1 MEKVVIGLY
10 DKTVYSERFAEYFC
24 NNKNNCID
32 FRIFTVFDK
41 ISEFVKKGRL
51 DVLLLGQEYV
61 DEIKNTKEIGKIIV
75 LSEGNYVMEGEK
87 YPVVFKYQSVENI
100 INEVLENIAD
110 DEKIRLEENNKNPV
124 KINTELIG
132 VYSSDSV
139 NLALKYGVDLAIKTA
154 KVKKTLL
161 VCLDQLNGLDG
172 ALRLENNMCEQ
183 FFSYEGEN
191 MTYETSYVRGM
202 SEVIYYLNKKGSKLA
217 LKLQSI
223 ICHRGGVDCIY
234 SVEDYRDLK
243 YFDIEGVEEFIS
255 ILSGQMEYET
265 IIFVIGYLNE
275 TFIELMQRCD
285 KLYFSAVQDE
295 IDRQRFSSFEKTLM
309 RDGLA
314 GSLDNIMFYASEK
327 SVIDGG
333 ECSDEELY
341 ELIEERVFEKSHS
354 TYISQNNKE
363 ILVRGIFN
371 SIRGMDVLQELV
383 DNPDITEIMVNGC
396 DNIFIEKN
404 GRISR
409 YPEKFVDVN
418 KLEDVIQQIVS
429 KVNRVVNETSP
440 IVDFR
445 LVDGSRVNV
454 VLPPVSLSGPVV
466 TIRKFPES
474 PMTMEKLIEI
484 GSLTKDAAS
493 FLEKLVKAGYNI
505 FISGGTGSGKTTFLN
520 ALSDYIPKDERI
532 ITIEDA
538 AELQIRNIQNLVRLE
553 VRNANV
559 EGKNAVTI
567 RDLLKSSLRMRP
579 DRIILGEIRDAA
591 ACELLN
597 IMNTG
602 HDGSLCTGHANSSK
616 DMLSRMETLVLSGMD
631 IPVMAIRNQIASALD
646 IIIHLGRIRDKTR
659 KVLEIAEIVGM
670 EGDRIK
676 LQTLFEF
683 VEEGEDKD
691 GRVKGSLCRREK
703 GLIHT
708 EKLQRA
714 GIEL

>member
-1 MEKVVIGLY
+1 MKSSNIG
-10 DKTVYSERFAEYFC
+10 
-24 NNKNNCID
+24 
-32 FRIFTVFDK
+32 
-41 ISEFVKKGRL
+41 
-51 DVLLLGQEYV
+51 GQAV
-61 DEIKNTKEIGKIIV
+61 
-75 LSEGNYVMEGEK
+75 
-87 YPVVFKYQSVENI
+87 
-100 INEVLENIAD
+100 
-110 DEKIRLEENNKNPV
+110 
-124 KINTELIG
+124 
-132 VYSSDSV
+132 
-139 NLALKYGVDLAIKTA
+139 
-154 KVKKTLL
+154 
-161 VCLDQLNGLDG
+161 
-172 ALRLENNMCEQ
+172 
-183 FFSYEGEN
+183 
-191 MTYETSYVRGM
+191 
-202 SEVIYYLNKKGSKLA
+202 
-217 LKLQSI
+217 
-223 ICHRGGVDCIY
+223 
-234 SVEDYRDLK
+234 
-243 YFDIEGVEEFIS
+243 IEGVMMKNKDRYAVAVRKPDGE
-255 ILSGQMEYET
+255 
-265 IIFVIGYLNE
+265 
-275 TFIELMQRCD
+275 IEVTTD
-285 KLYFSAVQDE
+285 TY
-295 IDRQRFSSFEKTLM
+295 
-309 RDGLA
+309 
-314 GSLDNIMFYASEK
+314 K
-327 SVIDGG
+327 SVVGKYTA
-333 ECSDEELY
+333 LTK
-341 ELIEERVFEKSHS
+341 LPF
-354 TYISQNNKE
+354 
-363 ILVRGIFN
+363 VRGIFN

-567 RDLLKSSLRMRP
+567 RDLLKSSLRIRP

>member
-32 FRIFTVFDK
+32 FMIFTVFDK
-41 ISEFVKKGRL
+41 ISEFVKKGKL
-51 DVLLLGQEYV
+51 DVLLLGQEYI

-616 DMLSRMETLVLSGMD
+616 DMLSRLETLVLSGMD

>member
-1 MEKVVIGLY
+1 MDNIENVIRV
-10 DKTVYSERFAEYFC
+10 KTW
-24 NNKNNCID
+24 
-32 FRIFTVFDK
+32 
-41 ISEFVKKGRL
+41 
-51 DVLLLGQEYV
+51 
-61 DEIKNTKEIGKIIV
+61 IV
-75 LSEGNYVMEGEK
+75 SGYM
-87 YPVVFKYQSVENI
+87 ENI
-100 INEVLENIAD
+100 S
-110 DEKIRLEENNKNPV
+110 K
-124 KINTELIG
+124 
-132 VYSSDSV
+132 
-139 NLALKYGVDLAIKTA
+139 IKTEIYRE
-154 KVKKTLL
+154 L
-161 VCLDQLNGLDG
+161 V
-172 ALRLENNMCEQ
+172 
-183 FFSYEGEN
+183 
-191 MTYETSYVRGM
+191 
-202 SEVIYYLNKKGSKLA
+202 
-217 LKLQSI
+217 
-223 ICHRGGVDCIY
+223 
-234 SVEDYRDLK
+234 
-243 YFDIEGVEEFIS
+243 
-255 ILSGQMEYET
+255 
-265 IIFVIGYLNE
+265 
-275 TFIELMQRCD
+275 
-285 KLYFSAVQDE
+285 
-295 IDRQRFSSFEKTLM
+295 EKM
-309 RDGLA
+309 
-314 GSLDNIMFYASEK
+314 
-327 SVIDGG
+327 IDGG

-354 TYISQNNKE
+354 TYISQNDKE

-553 VRNANV
+553 VRNANI
-559 EGKNAVTI
+559 EGKNEVTI
-567 RDLLKSSLRMRP
+567 RDLLKSSLRMRS

-616 DMLSRMETLVLSGMD
+616 DMLSRMETLVLSGID

>member
-1 MEKVVIGLY
+1 MARLKEQYVNEIAPALNSKFGYKSVMQIPKLDKVVINVACGEAKDNEKILEAVMK
-10 DKTVYSERFAEYFC
+10 DLGQITGQKAVVCRAKKSVANFKLRQGTPIGCKVTLRGERMYEFVDRFFNIALPRVR
-24 NNKNNCID
+24 D
-32 FRIFTVFDK
+32 FRGINGNGFD
-41 ISEFVKKGRL
+41 GR
-51 DVLLLGQEYV
+51 GNFACG
-61 DEIKNTKEIGKIIV
+61 IK
-75 LSEGNYVMEGEK
+75 
-87 YPVVFKYQSVENI
+87 
-100 INEVLENIAD
+100 
-110 DEKIRLEENNKNPV
+110 
-124 KINTELIG
+124 
-132 VYSSDSV
+132 
-139 NLALKYGVDLAIKTA
+139 
-154 KVKKTLL
+154 
-161 VCLDQLNGLDG
+161 
-172 ALRLENNMCEQ
+172 EQ
-183 FFSYEGEN
+183 
-191 MTYETSYVRGM
+191 
-202 SEVIYYLNKKGSKLA
+202 
-217 LKLQSI
+217 
-223 ICHRGGVDCIY
+223 
-234 SVEDYRDLK
+234 
-243 YFDIEGVEEFIS
+243 
-255 ILSGQMEYET
+255 
-265 IIFVIGYLNE
+265 IIF
-275 TFIELMQRCD
+275 
-285 KLYFSAVQDE
+285 
-295 IDRQRFSSFEKTLM
+295 
-309 RDGLA
+309 
-314 GSLDNIMFYASEK
+314 
-327 SVIDGG
+327 
-333 ECSDEELY
+333 
-341 ELIEERVFEKSHS
+341 
-354 TYISQNNKE
+354 
-363 ILVRGIFN
+363 
-371 SIRGMDVLQELV
+371 
-383 DNPDITEIMVNGC
+383 PD
-396 DNIFIEKN
+396 
-404 GRISR
+404 
-409 YPEKFVDVN
+409 
-418 KLEDVIQQIVS
+418 
-429 KVNRVVNETSP
+429 
-440 IVDFR
+440 
-445 LVDGSRVNV
+445 
-454 VLPPVSLSGPVV
+454 V

>member
-1 MEKVVIGLY
+1 MKTKVDL
-10 DKTVYSERFAEYFC
+10 EELRE
-24 NNKNNCID
+24 
-32 FRIFTVFDK
+32 
-41 ISEFVKKGRL
+41 
-51 DVLLLGQEYV
+51 
-61 DEIKNTKEIGKIIV
+61 KII
-75 LSEGNYVMEGEK
+75 E
-87 YPVVFKYQSVENI
+87 
-100 INEVLENIAD
+100 
-110 DEKIRLEENNKNPV
+110 
-124 KINTELIG
+124 
-132 VYSSDSV
+132 
-139 NLALKYGVDLAIKTA
+139 
-154 KVKKTLL
+154 
-161 VCLDQLNGLDG
+161 
-172 ALRLENNMCEQ
+172 
-183 FFSYEGEN
+183 
-191 MTYETSYVRGM
+191 
-202 SEVIYYLNKKGSKLA
+202 
-217 LKLQSI
+217 
-223 ICHRGGVDCIY
+223 
-234 SVEDYRDLK
+234 
-243 YFDIEGVEEFIS
+243 
-255 ILSGQMEYET
+255 
-265 IIFVIGYLNE
+265 
-275 TFIELMQRCD
+275 
-285 KLYFSAVQDE
+285 E
-295 IDRQRFSSFEKTLM
+295 IDMTR
-309 RDGLA
+309 
-314 GSLDNIMFYASEK
+314 NPN
-327 SVIDGG
+327 
-333 ECSDEELY
+333 DEEL
-341 ELIEERVFEKSHS
+341 H
-354 TYISQNNKE
+354 E
-363 ILVRGIFN
+363 IIDYVIAGVAKCRLMPLYDRWEIHRQLYD
-371 SIRGMDVLQELV
+371 SIRGLGILEELLADDNISEIMINGV
-383 DNPDITEIMVNGC
+383 DNIYA
-396 DNIFIEKN
+396 EKF
-404 GRISR
+404 GRIVKIDG
-409 YPEKFVDVN
+409 KFPSVER
-418 KLEDVIQQIVS
+418 LEDVIQQIVS
-429 KVNRVVNETSP
+429 ATNRRVNQSDP
-440 IVDFR
+440 IVDTR
-445 LVDGSRVNV
+445 LPDGSRVNV
-454 VLPPVSLSGPVV
+454 VLPPVAIDGAAV
-466 TIRKFPES
+466 TIRKFPADQI
-474 PMTMEKLIEI
+474 TMEDLIKW
-484 GSLTKDAAS
+484 GSITKEAAD
-493 FLEKLVKAGYNI
+493 FLKKLVEGGYNI

>member
-32 FRIFTVFDK
+32 FMIFTVFDK
-41 ISEFVKKGRL
+41 ISEFVKKGKL
-51 DVLLLGQEYV
+51 DVLLLGQEYI

-183 FFSYEGEN
+183 FF
-191 MTYETSYVRGM
+191 SYVRGM

-327 SVIDGG
+327 SVID
-333 ECSDEELY
+333 
-341 ELIEERVFEKSHS
+341 
-354 TYISQNNKE
+354 
-363 ILVRGIFN
+363 
-371 SIRGMDVLQELV
+371 
-383 DNPDITEIMVNGC
+383 
-396 DNIFIEKN
+396 
-404 GRISR
+404 
-409 YPEKFVDVN
+409 
-418 KLEDVIQQIVS
+418 
-429 KVNRVVNETSP
+429 
-440 IVDFR
+440 
-445 LVDGSRVNV
+445 
-454 VLPPVSLSGPVV
+454 
-466 TIRKFPES
+466 
-474 PMTMEKLIEI
+474 
-484 GSLTKDAAS
+484 
-493 FLEKLVKAGYNI
+493 
-505 FISGGTGSGKTTFLN
+505 
-520 ALSDYIPKDERI
+520 
-532 ITIEDA
+532 
-538 AELQIRNIQNLVRLE
+538 
-553 VRNANV
+553 
-559 EGKNAVTI
+559 
-567 RDLLKSSLRMRP
+567 
-579 DRIILGEIRDAA
+579 
-591 ACELLN
+591 
-597 IMNTG
+597 
-602 HDGSLCTGHANSSK
+602 
-616 DMLSRMETLVLSGMD
+616 
-631 IPVMAIRNQIASALD
+631 
-646 IIIHLGRIRDKTR
+646 
-659 KVLEIAEIVGM
+659 
-670 EGDRIK
+670 
-676 LQTLFEF
+676 
-683 VEEGEDKD
+683 
-691 GRVKGSLCRREK
+691 
-703 GLIHT
+703 
-708 EKLQRA
+708 
-714 GIEL
+714 

>member
-1 MEKVVIGLY
+1 MDNIENVIRV
-10 DKTVYSERFAEYFC
+10 KTW
-24 NNKNNCID
+24 
-32 FRIFTVFDK
+32 
-41 ISEFVKKGRL
+41 
-51 DVLLLGQEYV
+51 
-61 DEIKNTKEIGKIIV
+61 IV
-75 LSEGNYVMEGEK
+75 SGYM
-87 YPVVFKYQSVENI
+87 ENI
-100 INEVLENIAD
+100 S
-110 DEKIRLEENNKNPV
+110 K
-124 KINTELIG
+124 
-132 VYSSDSV
+132 
-139 NLALKYGVDLAIKTA
+139 IKTEIYRE
-154 KVKKTLL
+154 L
-161 VCLDQLNGLDG
+161 V
-172 ALRLENNMCEQ
+172 
-183 FFSYEGEN
+183 
-191 MTYETSYVRGM
+191 
-202 SEVIYYLNKKGSKLA
+202 
-217 LKLQSI
+217 
-223 ICHRGGVDCIY
+223 
-234 SVEDYRDLK
+234 
-243 YFDIEGVEEFIS
+243 
-255 ILSGQMEYET
+255 
-265 IIFVIGYLNE
+265 
-275 TFIELMQRCD
+275 
-285 KLYFSAVQDE
+285 
-295 IDRQRFSSFEKTLM
+295 EKM
-309 RDGLA
+309 
-314 GSLDNIMFYASEK
+314 
-327 SVIDGG
+327 IDGG

-354 TYISQNNKE
+354 TYISQNDKE

-383 DNPDITEIMVNGC
+383 D
-396 DNIFIEKN
+396 N

-553 VRNANV
+553 VRNANI
-559 EGKNAVTI
+559 EGKNEVTI

-602 HDGSLCTGHANSSK
+602 HDGSLCTGHAN
-616 DMLSRMETLVLSGMD
+616 
-631 IPVMAIRNQIASALD
+631 N
-646 IIIHLGRIRDKTR
+646 
-659 KVLEIAEIVGM
+659 
-670 EGDRIK
+670 
-676 LQTLFEF
+676 
-683 VEEGEDKD
+683 
-691 GRVKGSLCRREK
+691 LCY
-703 GLIHT
+703 L
-708 EKLQRA
+708 
-714 GIEL
+714 